1 MYGCI
6 SDVMDLTCDV
16 DETLFIVEA
25 FYGNN
30 PESCAS
36 ETCCAPDTVNDCR
49 ASVSDTNEQ
58 EWLRIRSFCNYESSC
73 VYQYH
78 GDPLS
83 ECGACL
89 ADYMELTYTCASG
102 TSKKPINIVAF

>member
-36 ETCCAPDTVNDCR
+36 ETCCAPDAVNDCR
-49 ASVSDTNEQ
+49 ASVSDTNEE
-58 EWLRIRSFCNYESSC
+58 EWLKIRSFCNYESSC
-73 VYQYH
+73 VYQYT
-78 GDPLS
+78 GDVLS
-83 ECGACL
+83 VCGAGL
-89 ADYMELTYTCASG
+89 ADYVELTYTCVSG
-102 TSKKPINIVAF
+102 KINDYLCTCT